1 MIQLDIRNIKLNT
14 GEGNFGAVSYY
25 GNYNT
30 NRAKAMCLGDK
41 QVWPKIEGY
50 VMITSDGTTTMLYRP
65 DASYSKTPYL
75 EYSYDTVT
83 WSELIENTTL
93 EYDIDHPLYLRGKN
107 NQYVNSHYGNSSV
120 FDDDPHAIFN
130 FSGDKTRWYG
140 SIMYLLNY
148 DRLSNVVPMRAF
160 EDLFW
165 NQELLAKGPDLTAT
179 YLYEYAYSG
188 MFSGCTA
195 LEEVPQMAEPEYIDG
210 SVFEGMFA
218 DCTSLTEGILLGPS
232 KGSVGIVSPSRA
244 YRAMYIR
251 CTSLRTVKT
260 NFEYIP
266 ITSYG
271 FDAAFKDCI
280 ALEDISWFKVN
291 TTDKLGEGC
300 FRGMFT
306 NCTSLTYVPDIQAG
320 TIGTSSLSNTFEGCT
335 NLVTAPRITSNFIG
349 PKGCFEMFK
358 NCTSLTSAPFIG
370 PISLYTFGSGL
381 ISATQCYENMF
392 YGCSN
397 LNYVVLNCHSYINNL
412 GFSSNI
418 INDANICFKNWLYG
432 VSATGTLVTCND
444 LPDISANNVCPE
456 GWSISKTNLTGY
468 KDCQPK

>member
-14 GEGNFGAVSYY
+14 GEGHFGPVSAY
-25 GNYNT
+25 GNYNK
-30 NRAKAMCLGDK
+30 NRAKAMYLGDK

-65 DASYSKTPYL
+65 DVSLNGPPYL

-107 NQYVNSHYGNSSV
+107 NTYVNSFYGYTSMFS
-120 FDDDPHAIFN
+120 DDPHGIFT

-148 DRLSNVVPMRAF
+148 DRLSNVVPYRAF
-160 EDLFW
+160 EDLFR

-179 YLYEYAYSG
+179 YLYDWAYDH
-188 MFSGCTA
+188 MFYGCTA
-195 LEEVPQMAEPEYIDG
+195 LEEVPQMAEPEYIG
-210 SVFEGMFA
+210 SYVFEGMFA
-218 DCTSLTEGILLGPS
+218 DCTSLTEGILLRAS
-232 KGSVGIVSPSRA
+232 KGSIGILASEGV
-244 YRAMYIR
+244 YRGIYNG

-260 NFEYIP
+260 NFEYIS
-266 ITSYG
+266 TASYG
-271 FDAAFKDCI
+271 FEHAFKDCI

-291 TTDKLGEGC
+291 ANLRTGEGC
-300 FRGMFT
+300 FREMFK

-335 NLVTAPRITSNFIG
+335 NLVTAPRITAQWIG

-358 NCTSLTSAPFIG
+358 NCTSLISAPFIG
-370 PISLYTFGSGL
+370 PIFLYAFKSGKY
-381 ISATQCYENMF
+381 IDATQCYENMF

-397 LNYVVLNCHSYINNL
+397 LNYVVLNCHKQLSAAIHQAANNVDK
-412 GFSSNI
+412 F
-418 INDANICFKNWLYG
+418 FKNWLYG
-432 VSATGTLVTCND
+432 VSTTGTLVTCND
-444 LPDISANNVCPE
+444 FDDLSASLVCPE

-468 KDCQPK
+468 KDCEPK